1 MVKRI
6 IRLREE
12 NWRLKAVISIV
23 GTLAT
28 LVTLVVIIESK
39 FTKGA
44 WVIVVLIPILFYTFK
59 IINRR
64 YELTS
69 VELDLKKGGL
79 GGLLK
84 PLKEHM
90 PKVIVPVSRLHKG
103 TLAALRFA
111 ASLSKDVS
119 AVVVNVDQQETYKLK
134 LAWRSMNFDIPL
146 VILDSPYRSVVN
158 PFLDFLVEQDE
169 REPEKG
175 KAIVVMPSFVPGKL
189 WQNILHNQTAAI
201 LKASLVY
208 RGQKSE
214 QTRVIV
220 EIPYQM
226 RTS

>member
-6 IRLREE
+6 IKLRER
-12 NWRLKAVISIV
+12 NWHIKSVISIV
-23 GTLAT
+23 GTIAT
-28 LVTLVVIIESK
+28 LVTLAVIIESK

-44 WVIVVLIPILFYTFK
+44 WIVVILIPMLVYAFRT
-59 IINRR
+59 INHR
-64 YELTS
+64 YRLTS
-69 VELDLKKGGL
+69 LELDLKKGGL

-84 PLKEHM
+84 PIKELM
-90 PKVIVPVSRLHKG
+90 PKVIVPVSRIHKG

-111 ASLSKDVS
+111 ASLSKDVA
-119 AVVVNVDQQETYKLK
+119 AVVVNVDQQETHKLK

-146 VILDSPYRSVVN
+146 VILSSPYRSVVN
-158 PFLDFLVEQDE
+158 PFLDFLAEQDE

-175 KAIVVMPSFVPGKL
+175 KTIVVMPSFVPGKL

-201 LKASLVY
+201 LKTSLVY
-208 RGQKSE
+208 RNQKSE

-226 RTS
+226 KM